1 MCGVTGFPQP
11 FLKVT
16 NRWIAAATAVRHDP
30 PVLRGLGL
38 SAFLVSIAATQF
50 ALADNFH
57 REVPTKEESAK
68 EESSH
73 QAAKGDAI
81 DLTKAEP
88 AKPPPPESDWRTPV
102 RERRCG
108 FSVGTLLGGVVGGVT
123 GYPNDA
129 LKINR
134 DEFFTDTSVAGG
146 GAADVWLGIA
156 IVDWLALGLGGQ
168 VGRMVASEHT
178 SDYWGASFHVD
189 AFPAYPLGG
198 AWREFGVMLE
208 AGIANSDTYRS
219 DDRDIS
225 VIESGIASHLDLG
238 LFYEGIRLWKFSMG
252 PFVAADLQFSP
263 SSFRPTGWLGWRTA
277 LYAGP

>member
-1 MCGVTGFPQP
+1 MCGVTGFPQA

-16 NRWIAAATAVRHDP
+16 NTWIAAEPPVRHDP
-30 PVLRGLGL
+30 PVLRRWLAL
-38 SAFLVSIAATQF
+38 SAFLVSAAAPRF
-50 ALADNFH
+50 ALADGFH
-57 REVPTKEESAK
+57 REARTKEESPR
-68 EESSH
+68 EP
-73 QAAKGDAI
+73 AKGDAI

-88 AKPPPPESDWRTPV
+88 PKPPPPEPDWRTPL

-108 FSVGTLLGGVVGGVT
+108 FSVGTLVGGVVGGVT

-129 LKINR
+129 LKLNR

-146 GAADVWLGIA
+146 GAAGLWLGVA
-156 IVDWLALGLGGQ
+156 VVDWLALGLGGQ

-178 SDYWGASFHVD
+178 SDYWGAAFHLDV
-189 AFPAYPLGG
+189 FPAYPLGG
-198 AWREFGVMLE
+198 AWRELGVMLE
-208 AGIANSDTYRS
+208 AGIATSDTYRS

-225 VIESGIASHLDLG
+225 DIESGIASHLDLG
-238 LFYEGIRLWKFSMG
+238 FFYEGIRLWKFSMG
-252 PFVAADLQFSP
+252 PFAAADLQFSP